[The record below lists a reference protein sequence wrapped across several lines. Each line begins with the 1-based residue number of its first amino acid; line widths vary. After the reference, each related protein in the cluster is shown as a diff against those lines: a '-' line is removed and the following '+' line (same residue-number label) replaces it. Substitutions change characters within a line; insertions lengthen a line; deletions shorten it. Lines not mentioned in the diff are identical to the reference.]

1 MKESH
6 EKKMEKDEDQVQ
18 SAEKDVDVDVD
29 VLLLMSARQRGA
41 FLMGK
46 CLWLRRLWPP
56 LTPEHN
62 PFECCDFSQ

>member
-1 MKESH
+1 
-6 EKKMEKDEDQVQ
+6 MEKDEEQVQ

-46 CLWLRRLWPP
+46 CLWLRRLWP
-56 LTPEHN
+56 L
-62 PFECCDFSQ
+62 